1 MKKILQ
7 KPYIYFVIIIFLVYT
22 ILNFYISGFNN
33 TFILIL
39 KYASTVNWLELI
51 ISIIFSLTIGILVA
65 LNSVLVYVKYKER
78 QKCKN
83 QTVLAGLGAI
93 GGLATG
99 FCPLCITG
107 LFPLVLGLIGITFSF
122 ASLPFN
128 GLEIQFGVIVL
139 LIISYRSLDKK

>member
-128 GLEIQFGVIVL
+128 GLEIQFGIIVL
-139 LIISYRSLDKK
+139 LIISYRSLGKK

>member
-128 GLEIQFGVIVL
+128 GLEIQFCIIVL
-139 LIISYRSLDKK
+139 LIISYRSLGKK